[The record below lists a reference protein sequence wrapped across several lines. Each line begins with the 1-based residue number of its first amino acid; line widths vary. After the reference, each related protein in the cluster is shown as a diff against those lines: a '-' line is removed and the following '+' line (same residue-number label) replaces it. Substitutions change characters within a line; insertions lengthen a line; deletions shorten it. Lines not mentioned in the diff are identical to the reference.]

1 MIVALLASTP
11 LAAALSPSQAPLHA
25 LQAAGLSL
33 QGSSPFTFNS
43 TATVGNPWVGL
54 VPFAP
59 KTAKREVLADG
70 TFSFSEVTEAGT
82 CATCQK
88 FPRSME
94 NVRQPVSI
102 RRPLGCNLAS
112 WPLLPL
118 LRY

>member
-33 QGSSPFTFNS
+33 QAGGSSPFTFNS
-43 TATVGNPWVGL
+43 TVTVGNPWVGL

-59 KTAKREVLADG
+59 KTTKREVLADG

-88 FPRSME
+88 FPRSA
-94 NVRQPVSI
+94 
-102 RRPLGCNLAS
+102 LLL
-112 WPLLPL
+112 LLPL
-118 LRY
+118 LCC